1 MGTVDAL
8 AIEGE
13 KGKVVYS
20 AFTDL
25 ADQSY
30 DCRVR
35 AIECVPPRSRVHS
48 VYTGAIRA
56 FTQSR
61 RSDGISVELGIRCKG
76 SVPPVDPSKDIDTNA
91 MTLSSESGFL
101 M

>member
-8 AIEGE
+8 AIEGG

-35 AIECVPPRSRVHS
+35 AIECVPPRSRVRNIHRGDTRI
-48 VYTGAIRA
+48 YT
-56 FTQSR
+56 
-61 RSDGISVELGIRCKG
+61 E
-76 SVPPVDPSKDIDTNA
+76 P
-91 MTLSSESGFL
+91 
-101 M
+101 